1 MLMRRR
7 RKGKMRRSWKQQLEG
22 TVRGSWLQLDQEW
35 QLDLA
40 APLGALTL
48 CRGWPETDCKREGSL
63 EESSQPYRPYP
74 PCWGSA

>member
-1 MLMRRR
+1 MR
-7 RKGKMRRSWKQQLEG
+7 MSWRQQLEG
-22 TVRGSWLQLDQEW
+22 TVRESWLQLDQEW

-40 APLGALTL
+40 AHQGASTL

-63 EESSQPYRPYP
+63 EEASQPCPPCP